1 MSDTFFP
8 VNDLLR
14 RKLPTGLAVSS
25 LACSVASTL
34 FLMLFSDRMGL
45 GVISVSENVLTLGL
59 STVFSQF
66 ILFVGI
72 LIFLVGAVLTSFVV
86 FLLMT
91 QRTRDFGLIKASG
104 CPNSLVF
111 GYFMT
116 ELLILTFA
124 GCVLGVIIGFGADLA
139 VSRMSGIAVY
149 QKPANIWFAPLVFTV
164 FFILALTFGTKP
176 ILNSARL
183 PPMKAILNSH
193 YFGLTLDNKLKPFSG
208 SNLTAKIAM
217 RNLSRRP
224 SSAIRIVL
232 LLSIVFILLTITIAG
247 SIVAKDTTMSWVEKT
262 AGNNVVLIA
271 HEEMAAQYELLES
284 KFLGAEVADGA
295 FDYDNEKYAISNGT
309 IQLLRSMSEIEKT
322 DNRLILREHV
332 YEISNFTIDPETL
345 ATLPVGDKREGD
357 LLVIG
362 VEPGDLTNSWFLQG
376 RFFESGDLWEAVI
389 GDSVARNMFSNPLV
403 QSLRVGNQSFS
414 IVGVCVDPVDN
425 GRVIY
430 VPLSRLQKRIGVPA
444 PNIIFAELRSS
455 VDRAA
460 ALKQIKE
467 RITITNQELT
477 VTELDKMVRRN
488 LAFLDSSWST
498 VLLLPV
504 FTLTSATLCLIAFV
518 MLTLNEQ
525 RQEFAIFRA
534 VGARPKT
541 IVSIIA
547 IQNSIIMGASLAFG
561 LSFGFITTLMIL
573 VPDPVVTIF
582 TVLQIAAWLA
592 TASTFMFLLCLA
604 PAIKFA
610 RTPLLRIMI
619 DG

>member
-1 MSDTFFP
+1 MGDTFFP

-149 QKPANIWFAPLVFTV
+149 QKPANVWFAPLVFTV
-164 FFILALTFGTKP
+164 FFILALAFGTKP
-176 ILNSARL
+176 ILNSVRL

-193 YFGLTLDNKLKPFSG
+193 YFGLTMDNKLKPFSG
-208 SNLTAKIAM
+208 SNLTTKIAM

-262 AGNNVVLIA
+262 AGNNVVIIA
-271 HEEMAAQYELLES
+271 HEEMTAQYELLES
-284 KFLGAEVADGA
+284 KFLGAEVADGV
-295 FDYDNEKYAISNGT
+295 FDYDNEKYAISNET

-332 YEISNFTIDPETL
+332 YEMSNFTIDPETL

-425 GRVIY
+425 GRVVY
-430 VPLSRLQKRIGVPA
+430 VPLSRLQKRMGVPA

-467 RITITNQELT
+467 RITTTNQELT
-477 VTELDKMVRRN
+477 VAELDKVVRRN
-488 LAFLDSSWST
+488 LVFLDSSWST

-504 FTLTSATLCLIAFV
+504 FALTSATLCLIAFV
-518 MLTLNEQ
+518 ILALNEQ
-525 RQEFAIFRA
+525 RHEFAIFRA

-541 IVSIIA
+541 IVRIVA

-582 TVLQIAAWLA
+582 TVLQIAAWL
-592 TASTFMFLLCLA
+592 TAAATFMFLLCLA